1 VERAAFAKL
10 ALAQLRKAR
19 PDAVSVL
26 HEDKFQIV
34 TTTPDGKS
42 SLTTLDNYYDE
53 YCHAAPERK
62 AGLLER
68 IERIARV
75 VESGE
80 GLDEVRVMLVPRI
93 RPRRYF
99 DIDAVQLAS
108 ELALKSDVA
117 PKPARYIPF
126 AEHLGIGLAIDRPEH
141 IEYVADPSRFGVS
154 GEELDEIAL
163 ANLKRM
169 TKEGLQEVHPGLWLG
184 TWEDEYAA
192 ERMLMPELFTKIDV
206 KGDPVAFLPGAE
218 RLYVVGSE
226 DEAALSLAMNLVDER
241 IKEPRGLLR
250 FGFVLRDLG
259 VDRLPEWR
267 LFEPR
272 GDLGFELGARL
283 SMHLADA
290 YAIQRKILEA
300 KYEGDENAPFIA
312 GVMGVGDED
321 GNVQLTVTTWGPGVH
336 AFLPRAQVVA
346 VGGFEAGE
354 SGMIPWDDV
363 MELAGDCLAPV
374 PDVYPPRWETKRF
387 PDEATFAKLL
397 ARAKDRGGPEPADD
411 RKSGTTAGVAP
422 ARASKLPIA
431 MAMLVVVILGVVY
444 AVTR

>member
-1 VERAAFAKL
+1 MERAAFAKL
-10 ALAQLRKAR
+10 ALAQLRKAQ
-19 PDAVSVL
+19 PGAVSVL

-42 SLTTLDNYYDE
+42 SLTTLENYYDE
-53 YCHAAPERK
+53 YCSFSDGAPEGK

-68 IERIARV
+68 IGRIARL

-80 GLDEVRVMLVPRI
+80 SLDEVRVMLVPRI

-99 DIDAVQLAS
+99 DIDAVQLAG

-184 TWEDEYAA
+184 NWEDEYAA

-206 KGDPVAFLPGAE
+206 KGHPVAFLPGAE

-241 IKEPRGLLR
+241 IKEARGLLR
-250 FGFVLRDLG
+250 FGFVLRDGL
-259 VDRLPEWR
+259 WR
-267 LFEPR
+267 LFAPK

-290 YAIQRKILEA
+290 YAVQRKILET

-336 AFLPRAQVVA
+336 ALLPRAQVIA

-354 SGMIPWDDV
+354 SGMVPWDDV
-363 MELAGDCLAPV
+363 MELAGDCLSPV
-374 PDVYPPRWETKRF
+374 PDVYPPRWET
-387 PDEATFAKLL
+387 
-397 ARAKDRGGPEPADD
+397 
-411 RKSGTTAGVAP
+411 
-422 ARASKLPIA
+422 
-431 MAMLVVVILGVVY
+431 
-444 AVTR
+444 